1 MHRFVID
8 YSSGNAYVSGEECC
22 TLRRL
27 AVRTQIQAASLRA
40 RKGRQQSACPAANAT
55 RTAHGAMLLLLLPL
69 APTSV
74 SVVPCTPLTYL
85 PDDPDLRCF
94 ARAVSAAPLSPRLEM
109 VHATLIRCGL
119 NGPAARLKLRIN
131 TLDVDESD
139 WLWQRDRVRR
149 EVALTTLV
157 ARAQLQ
163 ADLKRPTALAIAPPA
178 YSASAAVSAQPLL
191 RQLPP
196 PRLWDRMASHR
207 THRTLPWLEH
217 TREVGDESANPP
229 PPSPPTPSPS
239 LWVMAKAATAR
250 ARQSA
255 SDKDRSAAPL
265 PLPLPL
271 PLPHPAPRLVASPEA
286 AERTIGR
293 AAAPS
298 TRTLE
303 GALRRARSLGPSP
316 KRPPNSPSSASDV
329 RPALFGGLCVLAVGA
344 LVL

>member
-265 PLPLPL
+265 PLPLP
-271 PLPHPAPRLVASPEA
+271 HPAPRLVASPEA

>member
-1 MHRFVID
+1 MNQFINQPG
-8 YSSGNAYVSGEECC
+8 S
-22 TLRRL
+22 
-27 AVRTQIQAASLRA
+27 
-40 RKGRQQSACPAANAT
+40 
-55 RTAHGAMLLLLLPL
+55 MFLLLLPL
-69 APTSV
+69 ASPTSV

-94 ARAVSAAPLSPRLEM
+94 ARAVSAAPLSPRLER
-109 VHATLIRCGL
+109 VHATLLQCGL
-119 NGPAARLKLRIN
+119 NGPAARLKLRSC

-149 EVALTTLV
+149 EVALMTLV
-157 ARAQLQ
+157 ARAQRQ
-163 ADLKRPTALAIAPPA
+163 ADLKPS
-178 YSASAAVSAQPLL
+178 SASAAVSPRPLL
-191 RQLPP
+191 SPLPP

-207 THRTLPWLEH
+207 THRAPPWLEH
-217 TREVGDESANPP
+217 KREVGDESANPP
-229 PPSPPTPSPS
+229 TPSPPTQSPS
-239 LWVMAKAATAR
+239 LWVMAKAATAG
-250 ARQSA
+250 ARQST
-255 SDKDRSAAPL
+255 SDKDRSAA